1 MELEVFEGK
10 TREEAKA
17 KALEAL
23 EVEENEVYLKE
34 EEKKGGLFKST
45 TYKCSVI
52 KITDIAEF
60 VKEKASEIVS
70 NMGIDANFESNV
82 RDEQINMIA
91 DQGLA
96 EGDRRAVSI
105 KKAMQESG
113 AVQNNSNLILIRLPE
128 KKEYDVE

>member
-82 RDEQINMIA
+82 RDEQIN
-91 DQGLA
+91 
-96 EGDRRAVSI
+96 I
-105 KKAMQESG
+105 KIYNI
-113 AVQNNSNLILIRLPE
+113 NNMAPITIKHLE
-128 KKEYDVE
+128 KTNKS